1 MNNAPLQ
8 KSLRGTKQSNFK
20 LLTVVGARPQ
30 FIKAAPLSKMIAETE
45 GLTEVMVHTGQHYDY
60 ALSQQFFDELNIA
73 PAAYNLEVGSG
84 RHVVQMAEIM
94 RKFDAVLEIEKP
106 DLVIVFGDTNST
118 AAAAVAA
125 AKNHIPLAHIEAGLR
140 EFNKST
146 PEEIN
151 KMLTDSVTDLYFPP
165 TKTGVKNLKKQGVFD
180 NVFLTGDIGIDLILN
195 NLEKINNNFDIF
207 KRLEISYQPQATS
220 HKSLATS
227 DASSNFKLPTSNYY
241 FMTCHRAANTDNITN
256 FKQIMAAVAQ
266 LDAPVVFPI
275 HPRTRASVEQ
285 NGLGDLLKIP
295 NLKLI
300 EPIGFWDTQTLIR
313 HAKMVL
319 TDSGGVIKE
328 AYFHRVGCIILQ
340 NEIEWI
346 EAVEEGW
353 AHLSGNQTEQIL
365 TDIRQFKDPSVYS
378 GFLGDGHASRRI
390 IEAILTFLKNN
401 GRIHSN

>member
-8 KSLRGTKQSNFK
+8 ASLRHTKQSDFK

-30 FIKAAPLSKMIAETE
+30 FIKAAPLSKIIAETD

-73 PAAYNLEVGSG
+73 PPAYNLEVGSG

-118 AAAAVAA
+118 AAAAIAA

-165 TKTGVKNLKKQGVFD
+165 TKTGVKNLEKQGVFD
-180 NVFLTGDIGIDLILN
+180 NIFLTGDIGIDLILN
-195 NLEKINNNFDIF
+195 NLEKINANSAIF
-207 KRLEISYQPQATS
+207 ERLEISYKPQATS
-220 HKSLATS
+220 RKLLDTNNDTSYFILHTS
-227 DASSNFKLPTSNYY
+227 DYY
-241 FMTCHRAANTDNITN
+241 FMTCHRAANTDNIDN

-353 AHLSGNQTEQIL
+353 AHLSGNQTERIL
-365 TDIRQFKDPSVYS
+365 TDIRQFKTPSVYS
-378 GFLGDGHASRRI
+378 GFLGDGHAAKRI
-390 IEAILTFLKNN
+390 IEAILTFLRK
-401 GRIHSN
+401 

>member
-1 MNNAPLQ
+1 MNDTPLQ
-8 KSLRGTKQSNFK
+8 TKSFK

-73 PAAYNLEVGSG
+73 APAYNLEVGSG
-84 RHVVQMAEIM
+84 RHVVQMSEIM

-106 DLVIVFGDTNST
+106 DMVIVFGDTNST
-118 AAAAVAA
+118 AAAAIAT

-140 EFNKST
+140 EFNKAT

-165 TKTGVKNLKKQGVFD
+165 TKTGVKNLEKQGIAE
-180 NVFLTGDIGIDLILN
+180 NIYLTGDIGIDLILN
-195 NLEKINNNFDIF
+195 NLDKINKNKSIFD
-207 KRLEISYQPQATS
+207 RLGIKYLPTTISHGAP
-220 HKSLATS
+220 
-227 DASSNFKLPTSNYY
+227 SNFKLQTSNYY
-241 FMTCHRAANTDNITN
+241 FLTCHRAANTDNIAN
-256 FKQIMAAVAQ
+256 FKQIMAAIAQ

-285 NGLGDLLKIP
+285 NGLGHLLTLP

-328 AYFHRVGCIILQ
+328 AYFHHVGCIILQ

-353 AHLSGNQTEQIL
+353 ARLSGNQTERIL
-365 TDIRQFKDPSVYS
+365 TDIQTFTTPSVYS
-378 GFLGDGHASRRI
+378 GFLGDGQASKRI
-390 IEAILTFLKNN
+390 VEAILTFLNAKLK
-401 GRIHSN
+401 